1 MDGRSQRSR
10 NGQAMFTD
18 FNSKTP
24 FSRLRFD
31 IESLASPLG
40 GGGGLPRFERDYGL
54 RFGMPADSMMDEA
67 LQSIPPVPR
76 GYVDRLHMLVDEL
89 AEDTAA

>member
-18 FNSKTP
+18 FNNKSP

-31 IESLASPLG
+31 VESLASPLG
-40 GGGGLPRFERDYGL
+40 GGGGLPSVERDDRL
-54 RFGMPADSMMDEA
+54 RFGMPADSMMDES
-67 LQSIPPVPR
+67 LRYTPPVPR